1 MNIVVNNLCHIF
13 PDGTSIFSDVS
24 FSIEAKSKCA
34 LVGANGCGKSLLM
47 SILSGREKP
56 AGGEVFLGDSPY
68 LVPQHFA
75 QFNSMT
81 VAEVLRVKD
90 KIEALNAILSG
101 DAEETDFSIL
111 DDDWSIEE
119 RVRSALEVWGL
130 THVSLDTC
138 MSSLSGGEKT
148 KVFLAGIMIHNP
160 QIILMDE
167 PSNHL
172 DEETRT
178 KLYDFIDTVQST
190 VLVVSHDVMLL
201 NRFFV
206 IYELSAK
213 GICRYTMR
221 FDEYRAYIENENR
234 VQTENV
240 DRLRKDLRKEKLIA
254 REATARQ
261 QKHNSRGQRHTEKK
275 CVARIAMGNMKNRAE
290 NSTAKLTGMHQAK
303 IDRLTESVAE
313 ASSMIYDISRMKVD
327 LSSSDAHTGKVQIE
341 MQGVNFAYSGKCDL
355 WASPL
360 DFVVRSGDRI
370 RVIGGNG
377 SGKSTLMKIIMGH
390 ESPSRGRVLSSD
402 DLRCLYLDQEY
413 SLIDNG
419 VTVSEQ
425 IQIYNRNSLPE
436 HELNIRLNRFLFP
449 KSTWGK
455 SCAVLSGGEKMRL
468 SLCCLMV
475 SENAPDIIIADEPT
489 NNLDLYNTMIR

>member
-68 LVPQHFA
+68 LVPQHFG

-190 VLVVSHDVMLL
+190 DLVVSHDVMLL

-221 FDEYRAYIENENR
+221 FDEYRAFKYM
-234 VQTENV
+234 T
-240 DRLRKDLRKEKLIA
+240 
-254 REATARQ
+254 
-261 QKHNSRGQRHTEKK
+261 
-275 CVARIAMGNMKNRAE
+275 
-290 NSTAKLTGMHQAK
+290 K
-303 IDRLTESVAE
+303 I
-313 ASSMIYDISRMKVD
+313 
-327 LSSSDAHTGKVQIE
+327 
-341 MQGVNFAYSGKCDL
+341 
-355 WASPL
+355 
-360 DFVVRSGDRI
+360 
-370 RVIGGNG
+370 
-377 SGKSTLMKIIMGH
+377 
-390 ESPSRGRVLSSD
+390 
-402 DLRCLYLDQEY
+402 
-413 SLIDNG
+413 
-419 VTVSEQ
+419 
-425 IQIYNRNSLPE
+425 
-436 HELNIRLNRFLFP
+436 
-449 KSTWGK
+449 
-455 SCAVLSGGEKMRL
+455 
-468 SLCCLMV
+468 
-475 SENAPDIIIADEPT
+475 
-489 NNLDLYNTMIR
+489 